1 MSLSRNHQHY
11 PPFLQDTMLVEQSI
25 YISKYCQQGPDPGTN
40 PGRIGPCRQSS
51 LKKPLTFQRET
62 DFHNGLSSYVP
73 LLFSLN
79 QNAFHQE
86 ILSMISVLHIFFHF
100 PPTSGGKNGSLIQA
114 VLFDKLS
121 CLYLDIT
128 LLILLQHYSPCQ

>member
-62 DFHNGLSSYVP
+62 DFHIGFICTIAFLLESKCFPSGDLKYDLCSPHFFIFHP
-73 LLFSLN
+73 L
-79 QNAFHQE
+79 
-86 ILSMISVLHIFFHF
+86 
-100 PPTSGGKNGSLIQA
+100 SGGRNGSLIQA
-114 VLFDKLS
+114 LLGGDFKLCCLINSTASVLIS
-121 CLYLDIT
+121 LY
-128 LLILLQHYSPCQ
+128 